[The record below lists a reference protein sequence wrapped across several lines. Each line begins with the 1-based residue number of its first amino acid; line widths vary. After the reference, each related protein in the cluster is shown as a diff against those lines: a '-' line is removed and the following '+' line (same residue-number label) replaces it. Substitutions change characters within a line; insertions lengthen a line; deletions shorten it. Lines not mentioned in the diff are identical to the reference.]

1 MTHEEIKAEIA
12 KLTKDAADYL
22 ARYERDEARWQQYR
36 LAADDEGAFQNWRR
50 YERTKNEI
58 AALEAQL

>member
-1 MTHEEIKAEIA
+1 MTNDEIKAKIA
-12 KLTKDAADYL
+12 ELTKTASDYL
-22 ARYERDEARWQQYR
+22 KRYERDEARWQQYR

-58 AALEAQL
+58 ASLEAQL